1 MYECLIYCKEF
12 GRRVVNDG
20 LSSLPDQLFPFLM
33 EFLEYDDS
41 IRLIECNCYLYQTWI
56 RKIREIKLCGKS
68 VIHYFSNNLFRGEV
82 HARLEDS
89 MKQLSIF
96 ANNTSL
102 SSFDLTTTT
111 LINQQKPSEMHKEPP
126 GRLKLLSIYLPLFQL
141 LLEHFP
147 DLINEVHTLH
157 LHNEFYEYSFDER
170 QNEFNTFLGEII
182 FSHYLQYSIKS
193 CLILEDFILPFDEE
207 YMYSVLNCSNN
218 NNIINLQLI
227 HCSSGSILLSSNLK
241 SLTLTDCEIFNL
253 NDFLHQLD
261 EVHIAR
267 SVRIDDVSLFQNKR
281 SLYLTNCCE
290 QRGTSYECLQDNEEI
305 ILGFDDASDI
315 DFRRCFKNSKKIELE
330 CSEGMISVDLSYYE
344 KVRSFCISKE
354 VLESESSD
362 ALILQEGLL
371 YSSHFPTTLRELV
384 LMHIGNLK
392 SLDHYGSL
400 SHNLYKV
407 EICAC
412 DSFESCEGL
421 WNVPIVKLRSLKKL
435 QSLKGLGGKTR
446 EVLLENLSKIETI
459 TELNQVSNIIISYC
473 EKLQRIDRFTENLSL
488 TVTRCPSLTHISLGS
503 KVLNVAVYSCPQMT
517 CIEGSE
523 RVPYVQI
530 EGCGFIDSSR
540 IRNTQK

>member
-1 MYECLIYCKEF
+1 M
-12 GRRVVNDG
+12 
-20 LSSLPDQLFPFLM
+20 
-33 EFLEYDDS
+33 
-41 IRLIECNCYLYQTWI
+41 
-56 RKIREIKLCGKS
+56 
-68 VIHYFSNNLFRGEV
+68 
-82 HARLEDS
+82 
-89 MKQLSIF
+89 
-96 ANNTSL
+96 
-102 SSFDLTTTT
+102 
-111 LINQQKPSEMHKEPP
+111 
-126 GRLKLLSIYLPLFQL
+126 
-141 LLEHFP
+141 
-147 DLINEVHTLH
+147 
-157 LHNEFYEYSFDER
+157 
-170 QNEFNTFLGEII
+170 
-182 FSHYLQYSIKS
+182 
-193 CLILEDFILPFDEE
+193 
-207 YMYSVLNCSNN
+207 
-218 NNIINLQLI
+218 
-227 HCSSGSILLSSNLK
+227 
-241 SLTLTDCEIFNL
+241 
-253 NDFLHQLD
+253 
-261 EVHIAR
+261 
-267 SVRIDDVSLFQNKR
+267 FQNKR

-446 EVLLENLSKIETI
+446 EVHLGNLSKIETI
-459 TELNQVSNIIISYC
+459 TELNQVLNIIISYC
-473 EKLQRIDRFTENLSL
+473 DKLQRIDRFNENLSL
-488 TVTRCPSLTHISLGS
+488 TVTRCPSLTHIRLGS

-517 CIEGSE
+517 SIEGSE